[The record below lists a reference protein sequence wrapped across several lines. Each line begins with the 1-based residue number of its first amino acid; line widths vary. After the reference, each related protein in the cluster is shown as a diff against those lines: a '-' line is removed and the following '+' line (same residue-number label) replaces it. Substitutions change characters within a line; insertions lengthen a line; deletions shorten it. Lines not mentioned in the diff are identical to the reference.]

1 MQLRKIAKNYAVLP
15 PVNVKNREKSEVSV
29 IDAVGADNAAAL
41 FRPPEHQLLLG
52 TTTLS
57 SNSISMFKPL
67 GQ

>member
-1 MQLRKIAKNYAVLP
+1 MQWRKIAKNRAVLP
-15 PVNVKNREKSEVSV
+15 PVNGKNREKNKVRAAGSNREGS
-29 IDAVGADNAAAL
+29 AAAL

>member
-1 MQLRKIAKNYAVLP
+1 MQWRKIAKNRAVLP
-15 PVNVKNREKSEVSV
+15 PVNVKNREKSEVR
-29 IDAVGADNAAAL
+29 AVGTAGAGSAAAL
-41 FRPPEHQLLLG
+41 FRPPVHQLLLG